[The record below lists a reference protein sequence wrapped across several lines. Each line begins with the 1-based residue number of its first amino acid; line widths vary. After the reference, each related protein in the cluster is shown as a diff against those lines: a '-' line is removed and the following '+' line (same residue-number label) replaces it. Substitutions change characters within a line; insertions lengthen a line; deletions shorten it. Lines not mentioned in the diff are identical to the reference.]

1 MRIESRGTTSPPSLV
16 QSTSSPSKSVQSRV
30 TFPPSL
36 VITYLVLCSTFLA
49 WWVVVVLTNTF
60 RLDTGSSFNNTCG

>member
-1 MRIESRGTTSPPSLV
+1 MRILSRGTTSPPSLV
-16 QSTSSPSKSVQSRV
+16 QSTSSPSNSVQSRV

-49 WWVVVVLTNTF
+49 CRVVTLTNTF
-60 RLDTGSSFNNTCG
+60 RLDTGSSFNNTCR